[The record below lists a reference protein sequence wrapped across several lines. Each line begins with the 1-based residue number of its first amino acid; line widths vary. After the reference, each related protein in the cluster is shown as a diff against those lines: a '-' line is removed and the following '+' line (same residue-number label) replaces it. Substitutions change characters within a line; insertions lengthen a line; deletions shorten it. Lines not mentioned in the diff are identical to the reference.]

1 MQLRC
6 EVEIKASPAE
16 RSTSI
21 YQLPEKAGSD
31 IRSFHDQLQYTENKV
46 YRLEEDL
53 ASKR

>member
-1 MQLRC
+1 MQLRF

-16 RSTSI
+16 RSTST

-31 IRSFHDQLQYTENKV
+31 IGSCHDQLRYNENKV

-53 ASKR
+53 VSTR